1 MQQAPSPTPP
11 QQAPRQR
18 RYKAMLMRLTQKP
31 SFSPSYLLSGAPAG
45 GGGQPLY
52 ASLTCR
58 ALLTSKYAAICHHVS
73 RPTGADGET
82 SGDQC

>member
-1 MQQAPSPTPP
+1 MQAPQQSPAP
-11 QQAPRQR
+11 QHSVPRQR

-45 GGGQPLY
+45 GSGQPLY

-58 ALLTSKYAAICHHVS
+58 TLLTSKYAAICHHVS
-73 RPTGADGET
+73 GRRTGLRG
-82 SGDQC
+82 GR